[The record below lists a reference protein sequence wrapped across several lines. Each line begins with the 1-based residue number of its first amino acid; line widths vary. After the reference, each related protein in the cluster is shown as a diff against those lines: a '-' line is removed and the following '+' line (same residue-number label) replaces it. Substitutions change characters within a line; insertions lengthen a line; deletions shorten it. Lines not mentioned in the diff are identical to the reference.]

1 MRRHLPFLGCGNVCC
16 RARAHPFFP
25 PRPRGVT
32 RPRLLAPRRLTTR
45 GLLNEPERSAS
56 PTVSGWPI
64 SGQDLARAPTRKR
77 LATAALDGGR
87 AAPRRG
93 PVCEVPPRLQKSGS
107 QTPPHRQRG
116 CFAGAG
122 EAQWGLSGRQRG
134 QGVHSFPRDVHSGRA
149 ISSRWRIRPVQY
161 PRWVDGTLVA
171 AETMDRRR
179 TSPLLPMGRRINIP
193 RWALSAS
200 LLDCVGQSSLP
211 TGEYPKSHGLRPT
224 EQLHSMGLPY
234 WLVGTRTRALAP
246 RAPAGRTATR
256 PGTLQLGNDAASPEE
271 SRRMRPVRHRT
282 KATGAGPR
290 RH

>member
-179 TSPLLPMGRRINIP
+179 TSPLLPIVSFTGKPIESPSRSSIGNRPSN
-193 RWALSAS
+193 R
-200 LLDCVGQSSLP
+200 LLDETSS
-211 TGEYPKSHGLRPT
+211 TS
-224 EQLHSMGLPY
+224 
-234 WLVGTRTRALAP
+234 RTDSCQVAVES
-246 RAPAGRTATR
+246 TA
-256 PGTLQLGNDAASPEE
+256 
-271 SRRMRPVRHRT
+271 
-282 KATGAGPR
+282 ATDR
-290 RH
+290 